1 MLIRSFYDQIILKYS
16 KTVLLLILLGVA
28 FLGYE
33 ARKLEID
40 ASSEL
45 EIGILSG
52 GETLQVNFKLRKNKK
67 KEWHIYSIY

>member
-1 MLIRSFYDQIILKYS
+1 MLLRSFYDQIILKYS

-45 EIGILSG
+45 SLI
-52 GETLQVNFKLRKNKK
+52 
-67 KEWHIYSIY
+67 HI